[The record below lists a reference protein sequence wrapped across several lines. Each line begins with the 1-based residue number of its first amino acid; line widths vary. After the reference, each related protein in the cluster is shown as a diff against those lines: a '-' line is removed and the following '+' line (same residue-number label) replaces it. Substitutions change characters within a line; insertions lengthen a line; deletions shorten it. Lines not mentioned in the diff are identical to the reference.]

1 MGGLFRGGG
10 RRDLS
15 GLRALERGLGLDEGR
30 ERPARG
36 RGLRAGPARRERG
49 LGDLCSALRGRI
61 RAAPGRDR
69 RRDRRQPPQV
79 GDGYRSGG
87 GGVVPP
93 AKLPPQV
100 QQLLDTLTA
109 TPPLEGYLV
118 VGAIM
123 FAIGAW
129 GSLVRRNAV
138 VVFMCVELMINAVNL
153 TLVAFADR
161 SEERRVGKECR
172 SRWSPYH

>member
-1 MGGLFRGGG
+1 M
-10 RRDLS
+10 
-15 GLRALERGLGLDEGR
+15 
-30 ERPARG
+30 
-36 RGLRAGPARRERG
+36 
-49 LGDLCSALRGRI
+49 
-61 RAAPGRDR
+61 
-69 RRDRRQPPQV
+69 PPV
-79 GDGYRSGG
+79 
-87 GGVVPP
+87 
-93 AKLPPQV
+93 PPQV

-153 TLVAFADR
+153 TLVAFADYLPKAGGLGV
-161 SEERRVGKECR
+161 SYAVLVIAIAAAEIAVGLAIVLAVFR
-172 SRWSPYH
+172 SRRTVNIDEVNTMRG